1 MDLLVKNSQKL
12 LIWKYSSF
20 VNKSNVMDQSK
31 KDTKKDLK
39 KDHVLKAKAMSV
51 KNLWVSEL
59 KGPIVQHPQFL
70 DMTVDQRG

>member
-1 MDLLVKNSQKL
+1 
-12 LIWKYSSF
+12 
-20 VNKSNVMDQSK
+20 MDQSK